1 MMFFKNS
8 VVGNF
13 LMVIAFACW
22 INAKIS
28 KAFGTFGF
36 DIHHRYSDTVKQSLN
51 GDGLPEE
58 GTIDY
63 YNALAH
69 RDQVIM
75 GRRLA
80 ATSTPILTF
89 YSVDGNET
97 YSVTAI
103 ANLHF
108 AYVRVGTPYLEFL
121 VALDTGSDLFWL
133 PCDCTTCARYY
144 NESDGSKF
152 PLDIYSPSNSTT
164 SSLLPCNSPMCGPTR
179 GCLPKSN
186 TCSYQEMYG
195 TSSSSTGI
203 LVDDVLHLGTN
214 TNPQDPID
222 VTVTL
227 GCGKNQTGGF
237 LERGGGINGIFGLG
251 MDDISVPSVLAKKGF
266 TANSFSLCFVNKGL
280 GRIEFGDK
288 GSAEQKTTPFNLQK
302 IKSTYNVAVTH
313 VTVGN
318 NVTDL
323 QFTAILDSTFTYSY
337 FTEPAYSFIVN
348 NFISR
353 VTEKPYTYPYEVDLK
368 YCFALSENQ
377 TSYITPNLTFTMKGG
392 NQYNVTE
399 PTLKFAQEESGSAY
413 CLAIMKSKSNNIIGH
428 NFMTGHRL
436 VFDREEMIFGWKE
449 SDCYD
454 SISSDTQPP
463 PRGNSTRPR
472 APQQQSPPP
481 PSGVARLSS
490 VTSGLV
496 AVMLAVFFHN
506 FIVLSS

>member
-8 VVGNF
+8 VVGKF

-22 INAKIS
+22 INAKSS

-80 ATSTPILTF
+80 AISTPILTF

-108 AYVRVGTPYLEFL
+108 AYVRVGTPTLFFL

-164 SSLLPCNSPMCGPTR
+164 SSRLPCNSPMCGPTR
-179 GCLPKSN
+179 GCLAKSN
-186 TCSYQEMYG
+186 TCSYQQFYG
-195 TSSSSTGI
+195 TTSSTGI
-203 LVDDVLHLGTN
+203 LVDDVLHFGTN

-222 VTVTL
+222 VTVTF
-227 GCGKNQTGGF
+227 GCGKNQTGGY
-237 LERGGGINGIFGLG
+237 LERGGGINGILGLG

-266 TANSFSLCFVNKGL
+266 TANSFSLCFVNEGL

-288 GSAEQKTTPFNLQK
+288 GSVDQKTTPFNLQK
-302 IKSTYNVAVTH
+302 IKSTYSVTVTQ

-318 NVTDL
+318 NVNDHL
-323 QFTAILDSTFTYSY
+323 HITAILDSTFTYTY
-337 FTEPAYSFIVN
+337 LTEPAYSFIVN

-353 VTEKPYTYPYEVDLK
+353 VTEEPYTYPYEVVLD

-392 NQYNVTE
+392 NQYNVMN
-399 PTLKFAQEESGSAY
+399 PTLKFEQEESGSAY
-413 CLAIMKSKSNNIIGH
+413 CLAIIKSESDNIIGH

-436 VFDREEMIFGWKE
+436 VFDREEMILGWKE

-454 SISSDTQPP
+454 SIPSDTQV
-463 PRGNSTRPR
+463 PRKGDSTRPR
-472 APQQQSPPP
+472 APPPP
-481 PSGVARLSS
+481 RANGAARLSS
-490 VTSGLV
+490 VTSGLM

-506 FIVLSS
+506 FIDLSS